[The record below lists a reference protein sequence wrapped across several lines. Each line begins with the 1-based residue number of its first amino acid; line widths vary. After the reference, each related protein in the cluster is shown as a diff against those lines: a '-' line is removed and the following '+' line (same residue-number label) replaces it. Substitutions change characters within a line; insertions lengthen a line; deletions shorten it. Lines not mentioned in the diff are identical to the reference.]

1 MTPLKYDNFLVIVS
15 VSVALH
21 AFPMDPTPFKS
32 VFTYQKS
39 FTLGLPT
46 LMECKRQKTASLKKE
61 RGMQSF
67 VTQDILAEKG
77 KKKGDLSRR
86 KEGNITFAS
95 RIRRFYCMRYRFC
108 SRMISAY
115 AWWMRWH
122 LWNAM
127 TPVECAGRS
136 FSSALFF
143 EYAGQE
149 RPTETA
155 KTRQTNQHAKF
166 H

>member
-67 VTQDILAEKG
+67 VTQDILAETG
-77 KKKGDLSRR
+77 KKKATCQGEKKETSLLPPEYGDFIVCDT
-86 KEGNITFAS
+86 G
-95 RIRRFYCMRYRFC
+95 
-108 SRMISAY
+108 SA
-115 AWWMRWH
+115 
-122 LWNAM
+122 
-127 TPVECAGRS
+127 VG
-136 FSSALFF
+136 
-143 EYAGQE
+143 
-149 RPTETA
+149 
-155 KTRQTNQHAKF
+155 
-166 H
+166 